1 MVEKSLR
8 WSVAATDFPEAR
20 VSQLGSRPQALDA
33 MVEGTPTQRAR
44 GSWRDAFLH
53 RRKDEEKPAPR
64 QRAVRENDF
73 DEKAMLAQ
81 DRAMIEQLQ
90 RKPPRESAVR
100 KKPPTPPKVSPY
112 KFRLDTAPPSPSNDS
127 DQVQPP
133 TETVSET
140 APETGPETTPD
151 TGAAAEPAALP
162 APAALE
168 PPAPAEPLPEPPAEL
183 LEELPAEEPAEPV
196 VEQPSVTVVP
206 KSGELF
212 SAADIDSIMNSITG
226 EEPKVDPS
234 TVKASIESRR
244 DRRLAS
250 ETEFSI
256 PDRSKLRD
264 QIRAIDS
271 WLEDDVTCS
280 EQVKEGLRLRH
291 DDVSLQEV
299 MAKTGKASKAEGAS
313 EAELFSKL
321 ESAKGRSKAGEKLP
335 AAEMKDLAQRAK
347 PMLPNMNLEKLV
359 RALNL
364 FSATGYE
371 DYDLYLNILGEIPV
385 QVRGISPELL
395 TKCLR
400 LLWRLR
406 FNEETYLELFSM
418 EAMNMIRAK
427 KPPRRPPVR
436 RPAEGPVEV
445 KAAPKPAL
453 APFSGRMLIQIGN
466 CLTQLGAK
474 HPSRFMD
481 VYQEQIA
488 IAIPSLSQE
497 DCELVTPCLAA
508 SPLLPD
514 ALRRAFL
521 ERCAEVDAGAPL
533 VAPEASATPEI
544 ARYQRDAEVYRRRAK
559 HWRNIFMIEAS
570 IRKETWAFFSSLPAE
585 VRSYLD
591 RVHERSKEL
600 KHPKPL
606 GFAAEVAT
614 VLDQLGVPTW
624 STMAGPLE
632 VHLVQANHPGVEAED
647 VVYECNEAE
656 AYCAMRQEDRTP
668 QLTMATKLRHKLL
681 QRLGLQLVHINY
693 WEWSRLSEAQRINY
707 MVKLQARQVG

>member
-1 MVEKSLR
+1 M
-8 WSVAATDFPEAR
+8 
-20 VSQLGSRPQALDA
+20 
-33 MVEGTPTQRAR
+33 
-44 GSWRDAFLH
+44 
-53 RRKDEEKPAPR
+53 
-64 QRAVRENDF
+64 
-73 DEKAMLAQ
+73 
-81 DRAMIEQLQ
+81 
-90 RKPPRESAVR
+90 
-100 KKPPTPPKVSPY
+100 
-112 KFRLDTAPPSPSNDS
+112 
-127 DQVQPP
+127 
-133 TETVSET
+133 
-140 APETGPETTPD
+140 
-151 TGAAAEPAALP
+151 
-162 APAALE
+162 
-168 PPAPAEPLPEPPAEL
+168 
-183 LEELPAEEPAEPV
+183 
-196 VEQPSVTVVP
+196 
-206 KSGELF
+206 
-212 SAADIDSIMNSITG
+212 
-226 EEPKVDPS
+226 
-234 TVKASIESRR
+234 
-244 DRRLAS
+244 
-250 ETEFSI
+250 
-256 PDRSKLRD
+256 
-264 QIRAIDS
+264 
-271 WLEDDVTCS
+271 
-280 EQVKEGLRLRH
+280 
-291 DDVSLQEV
+291 
-299 MAKTGKASKAEGAS
+299 
-313 EAELFSKL
+313 
-321 ESAKGRSKAGEKLP
+321 
-335 AAEMKDLAQRAK
+335 
-347 PMLPNMNLEKLV
+347 
-359 RALNL
+359 NL

-436 RPAEGPVEV
+436 RLAEAPLEG

-559 HWRNIFMIEAS
+559 HLRNIFVIEAS

-606 GFAAEVAT
+606 GFAAEVAV
-614 VLDQLGVPTW
+614 VLDHLGVPTW

-632 VHLVQANHPGVEAED
+632 VHLVQANTPGVEAED

-668 QLTMATKLRHKLL
+668 QLTMATKFRHKLL

-707 MVKLQARQVG
+707 MVKLQAR

>member
-1 MVEKSLR
+1 MV
-8 WSVAATDFPEAR
+8 
-20 VSQLGSRPQALDA
+20 A
-33 MVEGTPTQRAR
+33 MEGTPEPRAR

-127 DQVQPP
+127 DQVQPA
-133 TETVSET
+133 TVSTVSET
-140 APETGPETTPD
+140 APETAETGETGETGPETLD
-151 TGAAAEPAALP
+151 AGGAAPVAPPPAAQETP
-162 APAALE
+162 EPIPPVAP
-168 PPAPAEPLPEPPAEL
+168 PPAEL
-183 LEELPAEEPAEPV
+183 REPV

-226 EEPKVDPS
+226 EEAKITPS

-244 DRRLAS
+244 DRRLVS

-321 ESAKGRSKAGEKLP
+321 ESAKSRSKAGEKLP

-371 DYDLYLNILGEIPV
+371 DYDLYLNVLGEIPV

-406 FNEETYLELFSM
+406 LNEETYLELFSM

-436 RPAEGPVEV
+436 RPAEAPLEV

-559 HWRNIFMIEAS
+559 HLRNIFMIEAS

-632 VHLVQANHPGVEAED
+632 VHLVQANTPGVEAED

-668 QLTMATKLRHKLL
+668 QLTMATKFRHKLL

>member
-1 MVEKSLR
+1 MAETGGIQGVH
-8 WSVAATDFPEAR
+8 
-20 VSQLGSRPQALDA
+20 
-33 MVEGTPTQRAR
+33 RAR
-44 GSWRDAFLH
+44 GNWRDAFLH
-53 RRKDEEKPAPR
+53 RRKDEERPQR
-64 QRAVRENDF
+64 QRPVRSESDF

-90 RKPPRESAVR
+90 RRQPRESVR

-112 KFRLDTAPPSPSNDS
+112 KFRLDTAPPSPSNES
-127 DQVQPP
+127 DQVHPA
-133 TETVSET
+133 TETISEP
-140 APETGPETTPD
+140 AVETGTDEAQGPPEPP
-151 TGAAAEPAALP
+151 EP
-162 APAALE
+162 E
-168 PPAPAEPLPEPPAEL
+168 PPAPAAPVEVPDEVETKVEPP
-183 LEELPAEEPAEPV
+183 
-196 VEQPSVTVVP
+196 VTVVP

-212 SAADIDSIMNSITG
+212 SASDIDSIMNSITG
-226 EEPKVDPS
+226 EETKVPASS
-234 TVKASIESRR
+234 TAKVTETRR
-244 DRRLAS
+244 DRRIAS

-264 QIRAIDS
+264 QIRAMDS
-271 WLEDDVTCS
+271 WLEDDVTH

-299 MAKTGKASKAEGAS
+299 MAKTGKASKVASEVAS
-313 EAELFSKL
+313 EAEVFSKL
-321 ESAKGRSKAGEKLP
+321 ESAKSRSKAGEKLP
-335 AAEMKDLAQRAK
+335 ANEMKDLAQRVK
-347 PMLPNMNLEKLV
+347 PMLPSMNLEQLV

-427 KPPRRPPVR
+427 KPPRCKVR
-436 RPAEGPVEV
+436 RPAGPLEV

-488 IAIPSLSQE
+488 IAIPTLSQE

-533 VAPEASATPEI
+533 VLPEASAAPDI
-544 ARYQRDAEVYRRRAK
+544 ARYQQDAHLYRRRAK
-559 HWRNIFMIEAS
+559 HFRNIFIIEAS
-570 IRKETWAFFSSLPAE
+570 IRKETWAFFSSLPNE
-585 VRSYLD
+585 VRNYLD
-591 RVHERSKEL
+591 RVQERSKEL
-600 KHPKPL
+600 KPQPL
-606 GFAAEVAT
+606 IFATEVAF
-614 VLDQLGVPTW
+614 VLDQLGVRTW
-624 STMAGPLE
+624 SKMVGPLE
-632 VHLVQANHPGVEAED
+632 VHLVANGAGED
-647 VVYECNEAE
+647 EVVYECNEAE
-656 AYCAMRQEDRTP
+656 AYCAMRQEERTA
-668 QLTMATKLRHKLL
+668 QLTMATKFRHKLL
-681 QRLGLQLVHINY
+681 QRLGIQLVHINY
-693 WEWSRLSEAQRINY
+693 WEWRRLSEAQRINY
-707 MVKLQARQVG
+707 MVKLHAGPS